1 MAELAAETGK
11 RMPEPVVTE
20 PIRPHSIAER
30 LGTVIQN
37 LPTGGVTLLEIRDLI
52 GRDGLM
58 MLAAFLTLVFLV
70 PVSIP
75 GVSTVFGA
83 GILMIGFA
91 RLIGR
96 DLWIPK
102 RIGNRMVSA
111 ERLRG
116 ALNRGLSTFRKLERI
131 SRPHRAS
138 WATSSRF
145 ARFINDAGIVV
156 GAILLMAPFG
166 FVPFSNTLPAIAI
179 LLLVIGILQSDGLTV
194 IAGHVSILL
203 TMVYFAILIGGGG
216 VAIKAA
222 FDRFFG

>member
-1 MAELAAETGK
+1 MRELPRTEAAAH
-11 RMPEPVVTE
+11 
-20 PIRPHSIAER
+20 HSIAER
-30 LGTVIQN
+30 LAAVIHN
-37 LPTGGVTLLEIRDLI
+37 LPPHGVTLHEIRDLI

-58 MLAAFLTLVFLV
+58 MLAAFLTIVFLV

-83 GILMIGFA
+83 GILLIGFS

-96 DLWIPK
+96 DLWLPRK
-102 RIGNRMVSA
+102 IGSRTVSA
-111 ERLRG
+111 EKLRG
-116 ALNRGLSTFRKLERI
+116 ALHRGLNTFRKLERI
-131 SRPHRAS
+131 SRPRRLD
-138 WATSSRF
+138 WATSSRL
-145 ARFINDAGIVV
+145 ARLVNDFGIVV

-179 LLLVIGILQSDGLTV
+179 LLLAIGILQSDGVSV
-194 IAGHVSILL
+194 IAGHVSIVL